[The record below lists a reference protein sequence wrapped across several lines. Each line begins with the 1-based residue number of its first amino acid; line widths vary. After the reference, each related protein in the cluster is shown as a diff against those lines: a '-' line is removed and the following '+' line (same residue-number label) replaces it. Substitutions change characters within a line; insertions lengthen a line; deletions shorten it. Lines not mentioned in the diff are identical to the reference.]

1 MGQATV
7 SSSSLFIAVLK
18 LAMSLYLYLYICCVF
33 SIKAHSLIQ
42 HRCRIAT
49 YMTAMKDV
57 TLETTVMEKIRVTPF
72 GHMLIFQPMVVNS
85 FQLDN
90 LCGRYVSNYTF
101 KLKKKMIRLTVEDVG
116 IFLSIPYVGTPVD
129 LSRQSQASNDTPLW
143 RKYFQK
149 KRTTMGRPGTAIS
162 W

>member
-1 MGQATV
+1 
-7 SSSSLFIAVLK
+7 
-18 LAMSLYLYLYICCVF
+18 MSLYLYLYICRVF

-101 KLKKKMIRLTVEDVG
+101 ELKKKMIRLTVEDVG
-116 IFLSIPYVGTPVD
+116 IFFYQFLTWVPLSTWVD
-129 LSRQSQASNDTPLW
+129 KVRQVTTLRCGGNIFRRRGRQWADRALQYLG
-143 RKYFQK
+143 KYLNCLVLLLY
-149 KRTTMGRPGTAIS
+149 
-162 W
+162 WNE